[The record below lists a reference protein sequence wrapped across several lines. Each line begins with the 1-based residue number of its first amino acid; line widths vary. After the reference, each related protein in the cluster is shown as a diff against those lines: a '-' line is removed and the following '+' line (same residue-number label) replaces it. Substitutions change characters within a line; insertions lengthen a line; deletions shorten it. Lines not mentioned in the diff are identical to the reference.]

1 MIVSLSFKRVRCL
14 LHRYV
19 VPGLCASAIALGGCA
34 VPPTTA
40 PPTEQKEPVAILTK
54 APITTVTAEPAMR
67 VGDVD
72 AVYVTLTTFRPI
84 IVSRA
89 YADSHSGGRIEP
101 LKLGLAIE
109 KAGGADKLLAA
120 LGGRGVQSEKVDP
133 EKDDLGPVRS
143 ANSHCVV
150 RTGFLVAVVAIGLP
164 VELASIGSAP
174 GGEILGSL
182 FDAILGDCE
191 LPTAEQAAANRA
203 AAKNAAAD
211 KAAEE
216 VAYHKRLF
224 ATFSDE
230 QKIED
235 EELLQVPYVLLT
247 AEERKGYLFFP
258 RGSYTALE
266 LPVEEADRVPV
277 NGKLSTLMLRCPWQQ
292 GQVMRKVRHDWN
304 PRRATNS
311 DNQRMSRFALFKPPS
326 FCRCLSTSATSARAS
341 EEDRP

>member
-1 MIVSLSFKRVRCL
+1 MIDYLIFKR
-14 LHRYV
+14 LHRYL

-34 VPPTTA
+34 VPAATA
-40 PPTEQKEPVAILTK
+40 PPSQQKEPVAIMTK
-54 APITTVTAEPAMR
+54 TPMKTPITTVTAEPAIQL
-67 VGDVD
+67 GGVD

-84 IVSRA
+84 VVSKA
-89 YADSHSGGRIEP
+89 YAVSESGGRIEP

-120 LGGRGVQSEKVDP
+120 LGGRWVQSEKVDP
-133 EKDDLGPVRS
+133 HKNDLRPVRS

-150 RTGFLVAVVAIGLP
+150 RNGFLVAAMAIGLP

-182 FDAILGDCE
+182 FDAILGDCA

-203 AAKNAAAD
+203 AAEKAAAD

-247 AEERKGYLFFP
+247 AEQRKGYLFFP
-258 RGSYTALE
+258 RGSYAALE
-266 LPVEEADRVPV
+266 LPVEEADGVPV
-277 NGKLSTLMLRCPWQQ
+277 NGKLPTLMLRCPWQQ
-292 GQVMRKVRHDWN
+292 EKLL
-304 PRRATNS
+304 PRGLGHERTVGW
-311 DNQRMSRFALFKPPS
+311 
-326 FCRCLSTSATSARAS
+326 
-341 EEDRP
+341 EERP